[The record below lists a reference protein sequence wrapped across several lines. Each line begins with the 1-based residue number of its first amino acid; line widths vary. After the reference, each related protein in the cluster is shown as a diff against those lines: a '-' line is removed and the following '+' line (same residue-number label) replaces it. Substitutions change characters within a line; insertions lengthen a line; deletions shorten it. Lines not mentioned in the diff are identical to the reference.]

1 MIRASQQLYPVG
13 ICGFRFAQAHE
24 KACYPGSN
32 PGSRILLETYLYI
45 SAKVRLMVW
54 GLFHE
59 IGRKIIHI
67 TILVVLIIYNF
78 IQNSYGKQL
87 ALLFLVALLIIF
99 LVLEYLRLELGWK
112 MPFFSQFIRPKEQ
125 NRMYGVIYFLS
136 ATIISLAVFDYKI
149 ALAALLM
156 TTFGDMVAALVGK
169 RYGTTLI
176 YRNKTWAGFL
186 AELGINLVVGFII
199 LDNIY
204 VILGMAFAATIVE
217 TMVDE
222 LDDNLLIPIF
232 SGFAGQIIQFS
243 L

>member
-1 MIRASQQLYPVG
+1 MAW
-13 ICGFRFAQAHE
+13 GF
-24 KACYPGSN
+24 
-32 PGSRILLETYLYI
+32 L
-45 SAKVRLMVW
+45 
-54 GLFHE
+54 HE

-67 TILVVLIIYNF
+67 TILIVLAAYF
-78 IQNSYGKQL
+78 LIQDSLRAAGYSAALSKQV
-87 ALLFLVALLIIF
+87 ALLFLVALLLIF
-99 LVLEYLRLELGWK
+99 LVLEYFRLELGWR

-136 ATIISLAVFDYKI
+136 ATVISLAVFDHKV

-186 AELGINLVVGFII
+186 GELAINLIVGFII

-204 VILGMAFAATIVE
+204 VILGMAFVATIVE
-217 TMVDE
+217 TLVDE
-222 LDDNLLIPIF
+222 LDDNLLIPLF
-232 SGFAGQIIQFS
+232 SGFAGQVILFS

>member
-1 MIRASQQLYPVG
+1 
-13 ICGFRFAQAHE
+13 
-24 KACYPGSN
+24 
-32 PGSRILLETYLYI
+32 
-45 SAKVRLMVW
+45 MVW

-67 TILVVLIIYNF
+67 TILFVLGAYF
-78 IQNSYGKQL
+78 LIQESLTGAGYTAALAKQV

-99 LVLEYLRLELGWK
+99 LILEYLRLELGWR

-136 ATIISLAVFDYKI
+136 ATVISLAVFDHKI

-156 TTFGDMVAALVGK
+156 TTFGDMAAALIGK
-169 RYGTTLI
+169 RYGNTLI

-186 AELGINLVVGFII
+186 AELGVNLAVGFFV
-199 LDNIY
+199 LNNIY
-204 VILGMAFAATIVE
+204 VIIGMASIATVVE
-217 TMVDE
+217 TLVDE
-222 LDDNLLIPIF
+222 LDDNLLIPLF
-232 SGFAGQIIQFS
+232 AGFAGQIIQFS

>member
-1 MIRASQQLYPVG
+1 
-13 ICGFRFAQAHE
+13 
-24 KACYPGSN
+24 
-32 PGSRILLETYLYI
+32 
-45 SAKVRLMVW
+45 MVW

-67 TILVVLIIYNF
+67 TILFVIAAYFLIQDSLINAGYTA
-78 IQNSYGKQL
+78 ILAKQV
-87 ALLFLVALLIIF
+87 ALLFLVALLILF
-99 LVLEYLRLELGWK
+99 LVLEYFRLELDWK
-112 MPFFSQFIRPKEQ
+112 MPFFAQFIRPKEQ
-125 NRMYGVIYFLS
+125 HKMYGVIYFLS
-136 ATIISLAVFDYKI
+136 ATIISLAVFNHKI

-169 RYGTTLI
+169 KYGTTLI

-186 AELGINLVVGFII
+186 GELMTNLVVGFII
-199 LDNIY
+199 LESIY
-204 VILGMAFAATIVE
+204 VILGMAFVATIVE

-232 SGFAGQIIQFS
+232 SGFAGQIILFS

>member
-1 MIRASQQLYPVG
+1 
-13 ICGFRFAQAHE
+13 
-24 KACYPGSN
+24 
-32 PGSRILLETYLYI
+32 
-45 SAKVRLMVW
+45 MVW

-67 TILVVLIIYNF
+67 TILIVLAAYF
-78 IQNSYGKQL
+78 VIQDSLISAGYTAVLAKQV

-99 LVLEYLRLELGWK
+99 LILEYFRLELGWK

-125 NRMYGVIYFLS
+125 NKMYGVIYFLS

-169 RYGTTLI
+169 KYGTTLI

-186 AELGINLVVGFII
+186 AELGINLIVGFLI
-199 LDNIY
+199 LDSIY
-204 VILGMAFAATIVE
+204 VILGMALVATIVE
-217 TMVDE
+217 TLVDE

-232 SGFAGQIIQFS
+232 SGFAGQIILFS

>member
-1 MIRASQQLYPVG
+1 
-13 ICGFRFAQAHE
+13 
-24 KACYPGSN
+24 
-32 PGSRILLETYLYI
+32 
-45 SAKVRLMVW
+45 MVW
-54 GLFHE
+54 GFFHE

-67 TILVVLIIYNF
+67 TILIVLAAYF
-78 IQNSYGKQL
+78 VIQDSLVSAGYTVALAKQV
-87 ALLFLVALLIIF
+87 ALLFLVALLIVF
-99 LVLEYLRLELGWK
+99 LVLEYFRLEIGWR

-169 RYGTTLI
+169 KYGTTLI
-176 YRNKTWAGFL
+176 YRNKTWAGFFG
-186 AELGINLVVGFII
+186 ELITNLVVGFLI
-199 LDNIY
+199 LDKIY
-204 VILGMAFAATIVE
+204 VILGMALVATIVE
-217 TMVDE
+217 TLVDE

-232 SGFAGQIIQFS
+232 SGFVGQIILFS